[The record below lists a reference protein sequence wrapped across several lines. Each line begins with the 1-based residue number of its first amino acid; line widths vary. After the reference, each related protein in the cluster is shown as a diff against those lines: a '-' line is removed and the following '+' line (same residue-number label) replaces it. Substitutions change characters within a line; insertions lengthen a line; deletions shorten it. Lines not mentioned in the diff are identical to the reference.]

1 PPLFRSPAFEI
12 LLQELPHRLARKIGQ
27 EYAPDQGRA
36 PPRLLSESFSEPVQE
51 LPCRQASALSG
62 RHCRLQLAQLQLSK
76 CRNYVLFARKIVEK
90 GALADVRGLGDV
102 LHGCGAEPAL
112 FKQAKCGPEEPL
124 AGLRGAPL
132 PATKLLVGGRRWW
145 CGPGW
150 GAGCLHDDLPYT
162 SEIREL

>member
-1 PPLFRSPAFEI
+1 M
-12 LLQELPHRLARKIGQ
+12 GQ

-36 PPRLLSESFSEPVQE
+36 PPRLLSESVSEPVQE
-51 LPCRQASALSG
+51 LPCRQVSALSG

-90 GALADVRGLGDV
+90 GALADVGDLGDV

-112 FKQAKCGPEEPL
+112 FEQAKCGAEEPL

-132 PATKLLVGGRRWW
+132 PATKLLIGGRRWG
-145 CGPGW
+145 CGARDA
-150 GAGCLHDDLPYT
+150 AGCVFWHLPFT
-162 SEIREL
+162 PH